1 MARKPTG
8 NPNGRPSKINT
19 IDQEQFEKLC
29 ALQCTKEEIAGFFN
43 VSPDSIENYCAK
55 FYGSTFSA
63 VFAEKRCAGK
73 ISLRRAQF
81 KLAEKN
87 AAMAIFLGKNYLGQ
101 RDVIEETNTD
111 TIDKLDDILNGVRAN
126 AAAIAAAASA
136 PDTTEE
142 EKGVDGDDTIQPAP
156 NDVHNECDP
165 QV

>member
-1 MARKPTG
+1 MAHRPSG
-8 NPNGRPSKINT
+8 NPNGRPSKINK
-19 IDQEQFEKLC
+19 IDQNQFEKLC

-43 VSPDSIENYCAK
+43 VSPDSIENYCHK
-55 FYGSTFSA
+55 FYNDTFSA
-63 VFAEKRCAGK
+63 VFAEKRAAGK

-111 TIDKLDDILNGVRAN
+111 TIDKLDDILNGVRAH
-126 AAAIAAAASA
+126 AAAIEA
-136 PDTTEE
+136 PAQSSDTTEE

-156 NDVHNECDP
+156 NDVHSECDP

>member
-8 NPNGRPSKINT
+8 NPNGRPSKINK

-63 VFAEKRCAGK
+63 VFAEKRCNGK

-101 RDVIEETNTD
+101 RDVIEETNTE
-111 TIDKLDDILNGVRAN
+111 TIDKLDDILAGVRAN
-126 AAAIAAAASA
+126 AAAIAAAA
-136 PDTTEE
+136 PDNGTEE
-142 EKGVDGDDTIQPAP
+142 EKGGEDDATIQPASD
-156 NDVHNECDP
+156 DVHSEG
-165 QV
+165 